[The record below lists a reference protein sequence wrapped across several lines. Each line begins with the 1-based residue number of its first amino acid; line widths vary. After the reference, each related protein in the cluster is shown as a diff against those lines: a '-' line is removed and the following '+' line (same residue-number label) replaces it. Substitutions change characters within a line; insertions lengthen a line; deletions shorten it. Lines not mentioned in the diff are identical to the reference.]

1 MSNPTPESASTSP
14 GVFIPTFPFVSA
26 NADVILRSSEGADF
40 YVQRGILALVSP
52 VFCDMFTLPQPE
64 ASPGIPVI
72 PVQEDAPL
80 LDRALRFFYPGAQP
94 VVATLDELR
103 GIIEVLVEKY
113 DVQCVVPAA
122 KQRLETYM
130 ATQPL
135 AVFAVAVTYEW
146 KDVASKAARE
156 SLKLRL
162 RVPDA
167 EASPELKDISAAT
180 YHNLLHYHYSCG
192 LTVKDVTEGLQWVT
206 DPNDLQRAGKCIQVR
221 ELP

>member
-1 MSNPTPESASTSP
+1 MSNPTPESASAIP
-14 GVFIPTFPFVSA
+14 GLFIPTFPFVST

-52 VFCDMFTLPQPE
+52 VFCDMFTLSQPE
-64 ASPGIPVI
+64 ASPEIPVI

-80 LDRALRFFYPGAQP
+80 LDRALRFFYPVAQP
-94 VVATLDELR
+94 IVTTLAELR
-103 GIIEVLVEKY
+103 GIIEVLVAKY

-135 AVFAVAVTYEW
+135 PVFAVAVTYQW

-167 EASPELKDISAAT
+167 EASPELKDIPAAT
-180 YHNLLHYHYSCG
+180 YHNLLHHHYCCS
-192 LTVKDVTEGLQWVT
+192 LRAKDVTQVLRWVAV
-206 DPNDLQRAGKCIQVR
+206 PNDLQRAGKCI
-221 ELP
+221 